1 MEARTIQ
8 MPGETII
15 NSRLWLKREMER
27 FGRIEVCHT
36 GNRQNL
42 AAEPPWV
49 RFEKASSAEVALQAI
64 NAGQVLLEGVP
75 IQAEYKK
82 SGRQQGS
89 STTLGRRE
97 RDMEITSRDIV
108 RDDQRRGGDD
118 RRRYRSNSPRRPTGR
133 GVLPSSRDLIRE
145 EYRRR

>member
-1 MEARTIQ
+1 MIGEA
-8 MPGETII
+8 MI

-64 NAGQVLLEGVP
+64 NSGQVLLEGVP
-75 IQAEYKK
+75 IKAEYKRG
-82 SGRQQGS
+82 GRMGGGPPRQ
-89 STTLGRRE
+89 LGRRE
-97 RDMEITSRDIV
+97 QDMEITSRDMF
-108 RDDQRRGGDD
+108 REDRRGDD
-118 RRRYRSNSPRRPTGR
+118 RRRNRSRSRDRSPPRQHGR
-133 GVLPSSRDLIRE
+133 GVLPSSRDLIRD